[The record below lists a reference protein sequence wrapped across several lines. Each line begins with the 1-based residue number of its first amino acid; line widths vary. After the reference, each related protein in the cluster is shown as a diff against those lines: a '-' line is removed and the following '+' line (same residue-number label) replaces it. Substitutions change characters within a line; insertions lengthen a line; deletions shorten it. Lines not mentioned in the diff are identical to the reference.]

1 MGIACYTAI
10 NETGRKYNRGT
21 FIKQLIA
28 MVNLSSVLPGYGV
41 TGKGVTILPGI
52 ASQRRREMKS
62 LDKSIKQPA
71 KLLMKSVKEGK
82 DSC

>member
-1 MGIACYTAI
+1 
-10 NETGRKYNRGT
+10 
-21 FIKQLIA
+21 

-41 TGKGVTILPGI
+41 TGKGVTILLGI
-52 ASQRRREMKS
+52 ASQRHQEMKS

-71 KLLMKSVKEGK
+71 KLLMRSVKERK